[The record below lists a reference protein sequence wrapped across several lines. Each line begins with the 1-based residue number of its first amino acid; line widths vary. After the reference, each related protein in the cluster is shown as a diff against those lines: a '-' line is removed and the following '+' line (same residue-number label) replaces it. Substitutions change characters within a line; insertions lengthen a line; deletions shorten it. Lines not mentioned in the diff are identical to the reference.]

1 MASSNNNSKQSP
13 MKLFVFMSSLL
24 FATTTTTSAFQ
35 TVDPTPSH
43 LKRASIPTRTSKL
56 HYTYADIPEAAT
68 TPAFNSKVRNILQD
82 TVKPKTTKKN
92 KGLSNLRTVNSKDEL
107 RSAVLEDEDR
117 LTVVRFHAPY
127 CQACKRMEPLM
138 HKFAKRNPDIQFI
151 DVPYTKD
158 KSNRQLVHSLG
169 VPTFPY
175 MHVYHPASLG
185 LLEEHSVNQ
194 KYWKDF
200 SSIIESY
207 QDGGCDVSPYPDED
221 GLYSTPYKSL
231 NEPVE
236 VTAVPTSR

>member
-1 MASSNNNSKQSP
+1 
-13 MKLFVFMSSLL
+13 MKLFAFMSSLL
-24 FATTTTTSAFQ
+24 FATTTTTTTNAFQ
-35 TVDPTPSH
+35 SVDPTPSH

-68 TPAFNSKVRNILQD
+68 TPAFDSKVRNILQD
-82 TVKPKTTKKN
+82 TVKTKTKKQNEN
-92 KGLSNLRTVNSKDEL
+92 KGLSNLKTVNSKNEL
-107 RSAVLEDEDR
+107 RSAVLEDENR

-127 CQACKRMEPLM
+127 CQSCKRMEPLM
-138 HKFAKRNPDIQFI
+138 HQFAKRNPDIQFI

-169 VPTFPY
+169 VPSFPY
-175 MHVYHPASLG
+175 CHVYHPASLG

-207 QDGGCDVSPYPDED
+207 QDGGCDLSPHPDED
-221 GLYSTPYKSL
+221 GVFSTPYKSL
-231 NEPVE
+231 SETVE
-236 VTAVPTSR
+236 VAGVVTSR